1 MTSRE
6 RRARLRGSLVRSMD
20 GGARPKPAGVSFPL
34 PSPRRG
40 SRGGRPRSSS
50 PPGGSLSPL
59 GLGPRSHASPQGL
72 TLAGEVN
79 SWVRVS
85 RRVADSPARRGHSG
99 GSPGPLPR
107 ALRLSSASNAP
118 GFPSRSERLP
128 FPPRAAPHPSLREA
142 QGGAQRGGTTLPPG
156 SHAQQAPH
164 PREFS
169 TLPRPSVNHRWVRL
183 GRDTLCVGLGA
194 GSPRGKRRFVSGAR
208 LGAATRGP
216 PCLGMPHRYHR

>member
-1 MTSRE
+1 LTSRE

-20 GGARPKPAGVSFPL
+20 GGACPKPAGVSFPS
-34 PSPRRG
+34 PSPHPP
-40 SRGGRPRSSS
+40 RGGRRERKGEAPTSSS

-85 RRVADSPARRGHSG
+85 RRVADSPARRGHFG

-118 GFPSRSERLP
+118 GFPSHRSGRLP
-128 FPPRAAPHPSLREA
+128 FRPRGCPSPPA
-142 QGGAQRGGTTLPPG
+142 QGSVGRGAAGRGPR
-156 SHAQQAPH
+156 H
-164 PREFS
+164 PRDYMHSKLRVRES
-169 TLPRPSVNHRWVRL
+169 PHLAPPSVTRRWGPSRKRFTLHEARSRL
-183 GRDTLCVGLGA
+183 
-194 GSPRGKRRFVSGAR
+194 S
-208 LGAATRGP
+208 
-216 PCLGMPHRYHR
+216 